1 MTDPIA
7 DMLTRIRN
15 AIMVNKDTVEIPSSN
30 MKKAIADIM
39 LAEGFVSDVK
49 LDQDDQRLS
58 LTYSS
63 MKRALKEIGRHILRL
78 YRQFATH
85 TRLLK
90 YAGKGR
96 SVINGLKRISKP
108 GLRAY
113 AGVEDMPKVLNGLGI
128 AVLSTNKGI
137 MTDKQA
143 KAANVGGEVLCYIW

>member
-7 DMLTRIRN
+7 DMLTRVRN

-39 LAEGFVSDVK
+39 LKEGYVSDVK
-49 LDQDDQRLS
+49 LVEDGYNGKLV
-58 LTYSS
+58 LT
-63 MKRALKEIGRHILRL
+63 
-78 YRQFATH
+78 
-85 TRLLK
+85 LK
-90 YAGKGR
+90 YVGKGR
-96 SVINGLKRISKP
+96 SVINGLKRVSKP
-108 GLRAY
+108 GLRSYTA
-113 AGVEDMPKVLNGLGI
+113 VESMPKVLNGLGI